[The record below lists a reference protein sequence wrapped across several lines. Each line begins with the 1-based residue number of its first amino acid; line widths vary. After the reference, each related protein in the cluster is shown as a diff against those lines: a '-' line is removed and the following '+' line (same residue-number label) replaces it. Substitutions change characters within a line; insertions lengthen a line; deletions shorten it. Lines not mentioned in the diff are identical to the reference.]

1 MSTSFYLL
9 REPVTE
15 LQLKKKDGRTRV
27 DIWLRGQKAGNLV
40 VGELDLTDFV
50 LNFTGK
56 KAVLR
61 VGKKIF
67 PEVPQGI
74 PTTTQLISEYGELTT
89 LGELMEAASK

>member
-1 MSTSFYLL
+1 MSTRFYLL

-27 DIWLRGQKAGNLV
+27 DIWLRGQKAGSLMV
-40 VGELDLTDFV
+40 SELDLTDLILTFK
-50 LNFTGK
+50 GK
-56 KAVLR
+56 EAALR

-74 PTTTQLISEYGELTT
+74 PPTTQLISEYGELTT
-89 LGELMEAASK
+89 LGELMEATNK